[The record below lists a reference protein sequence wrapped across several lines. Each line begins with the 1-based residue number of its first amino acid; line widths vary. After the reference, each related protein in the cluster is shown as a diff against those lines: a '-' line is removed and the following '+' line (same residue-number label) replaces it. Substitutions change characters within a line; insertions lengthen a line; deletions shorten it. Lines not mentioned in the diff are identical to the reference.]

1 MRLDNWNYGL
11 LLLGILGA
19 AAVIFADPVSRFL
32 EAAMAAIGI
41 SGVGVVLAMSLLLLA
56 VILHQQLRQAEAV
69 KRVRQ
74 DTEAVSGDVRRA
86 EERARELEHLVRL
99 GEALGAT
106 LDPKAIHHTVTQ
118 YRQPV
123 VGQREIWM
131 TVKTDGWRLAIG
143 GPKPSES
150 SPEQLWDPNRQPGA
164 WDTFPMFAAGKLVGL
179 ME

>member
-99 GEALGAT
+99 
-106 LDPKAIHHTVTQ
+106 KQI
-118 YRQPV
+118 
-123 VGQREIWM
+123 
-131 TVKTDGWRLAIG
+131 
-143 GPKPSES
+143 S
-150 SPEQLWDPNRQPGA
+150 
-164 WDTFPMFAAGKLVGL
+164 
-179 ME
+179 